1 MALFNKKKDVRELR
15 LPDAPLAFPELPS
28 EREMHEENMASSM
41 PSLPSLPKFQPMQP
55 LRMPTFEPKEEK
67 LLMMPAMPVARMP
80 ERREI
85 RAPQLEMSKSR
96 EPIFVKIDKYREA
109 MANFE
114 LVKKRLEETS
124 SLLDRIKETRKRE
137 EEELSQ
143 WAEELES
150 IKTKITSID
159 KKIFSSLD

>member
-15 LPDAPLAFPELPS
+15 LPDAPLAFPDLPS
-28 EREMHEENMASSM
+28 EHEMHEEKMESSM
-41 PSLPSLPKFQPMQP
+41 PPLPSLPKFQPMQP
-55 LRMPTFEPKEEK
+55 LKMPAFEPKEEK
-67 LLMMPAMPVARMP
+67 LLMMPTMPAVRLP

-85 RAPQLEMSKSR
+85 RAPQLEMSKFK

-109 MANFE
+109 MANFD
-114 LVKKRLEETS
+114 LVKRRLEETA
-124 SLLDRIKETRKRE
+124 SLLDRIKETRHKE
-137 EEELSQ
+137 EEELGQ

-150 IKTKITSID
+150 IKTKISSID